1 MAKKRRFFFGGGDLK
16 ERDRLEDLS
25 FDGSDNIKMCLKED
39 QNAEWI
45 SFSHDR
51 KK

>member
-1 MAKKRRFFFGGGDLK
+1 MCGAFGPWAGVGMGKRRIAFGGWVGKVK

-39 QNAEWI
+39 
-45 SFSHDR
+45 
-51 KK
+51 